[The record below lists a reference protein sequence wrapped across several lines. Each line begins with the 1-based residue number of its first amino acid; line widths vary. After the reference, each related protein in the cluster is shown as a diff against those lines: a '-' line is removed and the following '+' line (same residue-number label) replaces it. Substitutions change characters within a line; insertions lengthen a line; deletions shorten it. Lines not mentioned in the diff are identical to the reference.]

1 MKSKLRWKASLLERR
16 KREATTL
23 SEEDVEF
30 LVINTRFSVEDIREW
45 YRQFILECPQVCKF
59 SPKTPLNYLN
69 ESKQAHFHIHITRNV
84 LTPWDPDRA
93 FNLKHCNLDA
103 VFVLYRCKLF
113 QGRLEKNKVEEM
125 LEGLLPGETVDTV
138 SNLIFSTFDKDN
150 RGSLSFVEFVSSIHC
165 MSNSSP
171 EVSSA

>member
-1 MKSKLRWKASLLERR
+1 MQNSGLSTVLSCMKSKLRWKASLLERR
-16 KREATTL
+16 ERQATTL
-23 SEEDVEF
+23 TEEDVEF

-45 YRQFILECPQVCKF
+45 YRQFIVECPQVAAI
-59 SPKTPLNYLN
+59 LN
-69 ESKQAHFHIHITRNV
+69 ESNGFRNV
-84 LTPWDPDRA
+84 TAQTGLI
-93 FNLKHCNLDA
+93 CNDQIS
-103 VFVLYRCKLF
+103 F
-113 QGRLEKNKVEEM
+113 QGQLEKNKVEEM